1 MKKYTVLGIVLIV
14 VGLVF
19 GIIKYTNA
27 KQAAANT
34 LVSYNRDIRPLMSDK
49 CFSCHGPDV
58 SKVKAGLRL
67 DLPASAYGELE
78 KNKGHYA
85 IVPGQPEKSELMKRI
100 ASNDPAIMMPM
111 PESHLTRLTTDEIKL
126 FKKWIEQG
134 AKYEKHWAFVAPV
147 KEKLPEVANSSWVKN
162 EIDPFILQ
170 KMEQKGFSPN
180 EPATRETLI
189 KRAYADILGLAPSFD
204 ELNKWTS
211 SNSENWYSDL
221 IDQLLKKPAY
231 GEKMALLW
239 MDLARYADS
248 YGFQDDNIRSQWP
261 WRDWVINAFN
271 NNLPYDQFLT
281 QQIAGDLMPNATK
294 SNILATAFF
303 RNHKYTEE
311 GGVIE
316 EEYRVSYNIDK
327 TRTYGKAILGVTIEC
342 AQCHDHKY
350 DPFSNKDYYQ
360 LYAFFNMSKEK
371 GYEGDVSVSTPA
383 KTPKLFITAEEKKS
397 LLNFINHPDTNKLE
411 VSVMGDWKIGDTV
424 KARPTYILSRGSY
437 DAPTTIEVKPTA
449 LESIL
454 PFDTLKYERN
464 RLGLAKWTVERKN
477 PLTARVFVNFI
488 WQEIFGKGIVKTS
501 SDYGLQGELP
511 THPELLDWLAVD
523 FMEHHWDIKYL
534 IKKMLSSG
542 TYQQS
547 SVASKKQ
554 LEQDPENVYY
564 SRSPRLRFKAEIVRD
579 WVLSTSGLLNTML
592 GGPSVKPYQPK
603 GVWESTT
610 SGRGVL
616 AAYKQDHGTAIYR
629 RGLYTFIKLT
639 APPPSMMLFDAS
651 NRDQCEAKRAS
662 TNTPLQALTMLN
674 DPAVLEASRVLAEN
688 ISLSNKSMEDK
699 IEQAF
704 ETILIRKPNRF
715 EKNKLMAYCENQV
728 NFFNINATLLKNTL
742 EVGEYIHPSKK
753 YNPVETAALMKTILI
768 LYNLEETIT
777 KS

>member
-1 MKKYTVLGIVLIV
+1 MKKYTIIGIIVLV
-14 VGLVF
+14 AGLLYGVTYF
-19 GIIKYTNA
+19 A
-27 KQAAANT
+27 KAKKEKEN
-34 LVSYNRDIRPLMSDK
+34 LISYNRDIRPVLSDK

-67 DLPASAYGELE
+67 DLPASAFAELE
-78 KNKGHYA
+78 KNKGHFA
-85 IVPGQPEKSELMKRI
+85 IVAGKPDKSELIKRVS
-100 ASNDPAIMMPM
+100 SNDPAIMMPL
-111 PESHLTRLTTDEIKL
+111 PESHLARLTTDEIKL
-126 FKKWIEQG
+126 FTKWIEQG

-147 KEKLPEVANSSWVKN
+147 KEAIPEVDNTKWVKN
-162 EIDPFILQ
+162 EIDPFILE
-170 KMEQKGFSPN
+170 KMEAKGFEPN
-180 EPATRETLI
+180 ETASREALI
-189 KRAYADILGLAPSFD
+189 KRAYADITGLAPSYE
-204 ELNKWTS
+204 ELNAWRNNTS
-211 SNSENWYSDL
+211 DNWYT
-221 IDQLLKKPAY
+221 QLLDKLLQKPAY

-271 NNLPYDQFLT
+271 TNMHYDQFLT
-281 QQIAGDLMPNATK
+281 QQIAGDLMPNASK

-371 GYEGDVSVSTPA
+371 GYEGDVSISTPA
-383 KTPKLFITAEEKKS
+383 KNPKLFITKEEQSK
-397 LLNFINHPDTNKLE
+397 LLSFINHVDTNKLE
-411 VSVMGDWKIGDTV
+411 VSVMGDWKMGDTGKV
-424 KARPTYILSRGSY
+424 RPTYILSRGSY

-449 LESIL
+449 LESIM

-464 RLGLAKWTVERKN
+464 RLGLAKWTVEKKN

-488 WQEIFGKGIVKTS
+488 WQEIFGKGFVKTS

-511 THPELLDWLAVD
+511 SHPALLDWLAVD
-523 FMEHHWDIKYL
+523 FMEHNWDVKYL
-534 IKKMLSSG
+534 VKKILSSN

-547 SVASKKQ
+547 SVVTKKQ
-554 LEQDPENVYY
+554 LEQDPDNLYY
-564 SRSPRLRFKAEIVRD
+564 TRSPRIRFKAEIVRD
-579 WVLSTSGLLNTML
+579 WVLGTSGILNPVI

-616 AAYKQDHGTAIYR
+616 ASYKQDHGPAIYR

-639 APPPSMMLFDAS
+639 APPPSMMIFDAS

-688 ISLSNKSMEDK
+688 ISVTNKSLEDK

-704 ETILIRKPNRF
+704 ETIVIRKPSRF
-715 EKNKLMAYCENQV
+715 ERNKLMDYCEKQV
-728 NFFNINATLLKNTL
+728 AYFNGNAPLLKNTL
-742 EVGEYIHPSKK
+742 AVGEFQHPTKK
-753 YNPVETAALMKTILI
+753 YNEAEAAALMKTILI

>member
-1 MKKYTVLGIVLIV
+1 MKKYII
-14 VGLVF
+14 F
-19 GIIKYTNA
+19 GILLAVAGLLYGVIDFA
-27 KQAAANT
+27 KAKKEKES
-34 LVSYNRDIRPLMSDK
+34 LISYNRDIRPILSDK

-58 SKVKAGLRL
+58 SKIKAGLRL
-67 DLPASAYGELE
+67 DLPASAFAELE
-78 KNKGHYA
+78 KNKGHFA
-85 IVPGQPEKSELMKRI
+85 IVPGNPEKSELIKRI
-100 ASNDPAIMMPM
+100 SSNDPGIMMPM
-111 PESHLTRLTTDEIKL
+111 PESHLARLTTEEIKL
-126 FKKWIEQG
+126 FSKWIEQG

-147 KEKLPEVANSSWVKN
+147 KEALPEVDNSKWVKN
-162 EIDPFILQ
+162 EIDPFILE
-170 KMEQKGFSPN
+170 KMEAKGFDPN
-180 EPATRETLI
+180 ETASREALI
-189 KRAYADILGLAPSFD
+189 KRAYADITGLAPTYE
-204 ELNKWTS
+204 ELNQWRNNIS
-211 SNSENWYSDL
+211 DNWYA
-221 IDQLLKKPAY
+221 QLLDKLLQKPAY

-271 NNLPYDQFLT
+271 TNMHYDQFLT
-281 QQIAGDLMPNATK
+281 QQIAGDLLPTASK
-294 SNILATAFF
+294 SSILATAFF

-371 GYEGDVSVSTPA
+371 GYEGDVSISTPA
-383 KTPKLFITAEEKKS
+383 KNPKLFITKEEQSK
-397 LLNFINHPDTNKLE
+397 LLSFINHVDTNKLE
-411 VSVMGDWKIGDTV
+411 VSVMGDWKMGDTG
-424 KARPTYILSRGSY
+424 KTRPTYILSRGSY
-437 DAPTTIEVKPTA
+437 DAPTTVEVKPTA

-464 RLGLAKWTVERKN
+464 RLGLAKWTVEKKN

-488 WQEIFGKGIVKTS
+488 WQEIFGKGFVKTS

-511 THPELLDWLAVD
+511 SHPALLDWLAVD
-523 FMEHHWDIKYL
+523 FMEHNWDVKYL
-534 IKKMLSSG
+534 MKKILSSN

-547 SVASKKQ
+547 SVVSKKQ
-554 LEQDPENVYY
+554 LEQDPDNLYY
-564 SRSPRLRFKAEIVRD
+564 TRSPRIRFKAEIVRD
-579 WVLSTSGLLNTML
+579 WVLGTSGILNPMI

-616 AAYKQDHGTAIYR
+616 ASYKQDHGPAIYR

-639 APPPSMMLFDAS
+639 APPPSMMIFDAS

-688 ISLSNKSMEDK
+688 ISVSNKSLEDK
-699 IEQAF
+699 LEQAF
-704 ETILIRKPNRF
+704 ETIVIRKPSRF
-715 EKNKLMAYCENQV
+715 ERNKLMDYCAKQV
-728 NFFNINATLLKNTL
+728 AFFNGNAPLLKNTL
-742 EVGEYIHPSKK
+742 AVGEYQHPTKK
-753 YNPVETAALMKTILI
+753 YNEAEAAALMKTILI

>member
-1 MKKYTVLGIVLIV
+1 MKKYII
-14 VGLVF
+14 F
-19 GIIKYTNA
+19 GILLAVAGLLYGVIDFA
-27 KQAAANT
+27 KAKKEKES
-34 LVSYNRDIRPLMSDK
+34 LISYNRDIRPILSDK

-58 SKVKAGLRL
+58 SKIKAGLRL
-67 DLPASAYGELE
+67 DLPASAFAELE
-78 KNKGHYA
+78 KNKGHFA
-85 IVPGQPEKSELMKRI
+85 IVPGNPEKSELIKRI
-100 ASNDPAIMMPM
+100 SSNDPGIMMPM
-111 PESHLTRLTTDEIKL
+111 PESHLARLTTEEIKL
-126 FKKWIEQG
+126 FSKWIEQG
-134 AKYEKHWAFVAPV
+134 AKYEKHWAFVAPI
-147 KEKLPEVANSSWVKN
+147 KEALPEVDNSKWVKN
-162 EIDPFILQ
+162 EIDPFILE
-170 KMEQKGFSPN
+170 KMEAKGFDPN
-180 EPATRETLI
+180 ETASREALI
-189 KRAYADILGLAPSFD
+189 KRAYADITGLAPTYE
-204 ELNKWTS
+204 ELNQWRNNIS
-211 SNSENWYSDL
+211 DNWYA
-221 IDQLLKKPAY
+221 QLLDKLLQKPAY

-271 NNLPYDQFLT
+271 TNMHYDQFLT
-281 QQIAGDLMPNATK
+281 QQIAGDLLPTASK
-294 SNILATAFF
+294 SSILATAFF

-371 GYEGDVSVSTPA
+371 GYEGDVSISTPA
-383 KTPKLFITAEEKKS
+383 KNPKLFITKEEQSK
-397 LLNFINHPDTNKLE
+397 LLSFINHVDTNKLE
-411 VSVMGDWKIGDTV
+411 VSVMGDWKMGDTG
-424 KARPTYILSRGSY
+424 KTRPTYILSRGSY
-437 DAPTTIEVKPTA
+437 DAPTKVEVKPTA

-464 RLGLAKWTVERKN
+464 RLGLAKWTVEKKN

-488 WQEIFGKGIVKTS
+488 WQEIFGKGFVKTS

-511 THPELLDWLAVD
+511 SHPALLDWLAVD
-523 FMEHHWDIKYL
+523 FMEHNWDVKYL
-534 IKKMLSSG
+534 MKKILSSN

-547 SVASKKQ
+547 SVVSKKQ
-554 LEQDPENVYY
+554 LEQDPDNLYY
-564 SRSPRLRFKAEIVRD
+564 TRSPRIRFKAEIVRD
-579 WVLSTSGLLNTML
+579 WVLGTSGILNPMI

-616 AAYKQDHGTAIYR
+616 ASYKQDHGPAIYR

-639 APPPSMMLFDAS
+639 APPPSMMIFDAS

-688 ISLSNKSMEDK
+688 ISVSNKSLEDK
-699 IEQAF
+699 LEQAF
-704 ETILIRKPNRF
+704 ETIVIRKPSRF
-715 EKNKLMAYCENQV
+715 ERNKLMDYCAKQV
-728 NFFNINATLLKNTL
+728 AFFNGNAPLLKNTL
-742 EVGEYIHPSKK
+742 AVGEYQHPTKK
-753 YNPVETAALMKTILI
+753 YNEAEAAALMKTILI

>member
-1 MKKYTVLGIVLIV
+1 MKKYII
-14 VGLVF
+14 F
-19 GIIKYTNA
+19 GILLAVAGLLYGVIDFA
-27 KQAAANT
+27 KAKKEKES
-34 LVSYNRDIRPLMSDK
+34 LISYNRDIRPILSDK

-58 SKVKAGLRL
+58 SKIKAGLRL
-67 DLPASAYGELE
+67 DLPASAFAELE
-78 KNKGHYA
+78 KNKGHFA
-85 IVPGQPEKSELMKRI
+85 IVPGNPDKSELIKRI
-100 ASNDPAIMMPM
+100 SSNDPGIMMPM
-111 PESHLTRLTTDEIKL
+111 PESHLARLTTDEIKL
-126 FKKWIEQG
+126 FSKWIEQG
-134 AKYEKHWAFVAPV
+134 AKYEKHWAFVAPI
-147 KEKLPEVANSSWVKN
+147 KEALPEVDNSKWVKN
-162 EIDPFILQ
+162 EIDPFILE
-170 KMEQKGFSPN
+170 KMEAKGFNPN
-180 EPATRETLI
+180 ETASREALI
-189 KRAYADILGLAPSFD
+189 KRAYADITGLAPTYE
-204 ELNKWTS
+204 ELNQWRNNIS
-211 SNSENWYSDL
+211 DNWYA
-221 IDQLLKKPAY
+221 QLLDKLLQKPAY

-271 NNLPYDQFLT
+271 TNMHYDQFLT
-281 QQIAGDLMPNATK
+281 QQIAGDLLPTASK
-294 SNILATAFF
+294 SSILATAFF

-371 GYEGDVSVSTPA
+371 GYEGDVSISTPA
-383 KTPKLFITAEEKKS
+383 KNPKLFITKEEQSK
-397 LLNFINHPDTNKLE
+397 LLSFINHVDTNKLE
-411 VSVMGDWKIGDTV
+411 VSVMGDWKMGDTG
-424 KARPTYILSRGSY
+424 KTRPTYILSRGSY
-437 DAPTTIEVKPTA
+437 DAPTKVEVKPTA

-464 RLGLAKWTVERKN
+464 RLGLAKWTVEKKN

-488 WQEIFGKGIVKTS
+488 WQEIFGKGFVKTS

-511 THPELLDWLAVD
+511 SHPALLDWLAVD
-523 FMEHHWDIKYL
+523 FMEHNWDVKYL
-534 IKKMLSSG
+534 MKKILSSN

-547 SVASKKQ
+547 SVVSKKQ
-554 LEQDPENVYY
+554 LEQDPDNLYY
-564 SRSPRLRFKAEIVRD
+564 TRSPRIRFKAEIVRD
-579 WVLSTSGLLNTML
+579 WVLGTSGILNPMI

-616 AAYKQDHGTAIYR
+616 ASYKQDHGPAIYR

-639 APPPSMMLFDAS
+639 APPPSMMIFDAS

-688 ISLSNKSMEDK
+688 ISVSNKSLEDK
-699 IEQAF
+699 LEQAF
-704 ETILIRKPNRF
+704 ETIVIRKPSRF
-715 EKNKLMAYCENQV
+715 ERNKLMDYCAKQV
-728 NFFNINATLLKNTL
+728 AFFNGNAPLLKNTL
-742 EVGEYIHPSKK
+742 AVGEYQHPTKK
-753 YNPVETAALMKTILI
+753 YNEAEAAALMKTILI

>member
-1 MKKYTVLGIVLIV
+1 MKKYIIFGIVLV
-14 VGLVF
+14 VAGLLYGV
-19 GIIKYTNA
+19 IDLA
-27 KQAAANT
+27 KAKKEKEN
-34 LVSYNRDIRPLMSDK
+34 LISYNRDIRPILSDK

-58 SKVKAGLRL
+58 SKIKAGLRL
-67 DLPASAYGELE
+67 DLPASAFAELE
-78 KNKGHYA
+78 KNKGHFA
-85 IVPGQPEKSELMKRI
+85 IVPGNPEKSELIKRI
-100 ASNDPAIMMPM
+100 SSNDPAIMMPM
-111 PESHLTRLTTDEIKL
+111 PESHLARLTTDEIKL
-126 FKKWIEQG
+126 FTKWIEQG
-134 AKYEKHWAFVAPV
+134 AKYEKHWAFLAPV
-147 KEKLPEVANSSWVKN
+147 KEALPEVDNSKWVKN
-162 EIDPFILQ
+162 EIDPFILE
-170 KMEQKGFSPN
+170 KMEAKGFEPN
-180 EPATRETLI
+180 ETASREALI
-189 KRAYADILGLAPSFD
+189 KRAYADITGLAPTYE
-204 ELNKWTS
+204 ELNQWRNNS
-211 SNSENWYSDL
+211 SDNWYA
-221 IDQLLKKPAY
+221 QLLDKLLLKPAY

-271 NNLPYDQFLT
+271 TNMHYDQFLT
-281 QQIAGDLMPNATK
+281 QQIAGDLLPTASK
-294 SNILATAFF
+294 SSILATAFF

-371 GYEGDVSVSTPA
+371 GYEGDVSISTPA
-383 KTPKLFITAEEKKS
+383 KNPKLFITKEEQSK
-397 LLNFINHPDTNKLE
+397 LLSFINHIDTNKLE
-411 VSVMGDWKIGDTV
+411 VSVMGDWKMGDTGKV
-424 KARPTYILSRGSY
+424 RPTYILSRGSY

-449 LESIL
+449 LESIM

-464 RLGLAKWTVERKN
+464 RLGLAKWTVEKTN

-488 WQEIFGKGIVKTS
+488 WQEIFGKGFVKTS

-511 THPELLDWLAVD
+511 SHPALLDWLAVD
-523 FMEHHWDIKYL
+523 FMEHNWDVKYL
-534 IKKMLSSG
+534 MKKILSSN

-547 SVASKKQ
+547 SVVSKKQ
-554 LEQDPENVYY
+554 LEQDPDNLYY
-564 SRSPRLRFKAEIVRD
+564 TRSPRIRFKAEIVRD
-579 WVLSTSGLLNTML
+579 WVLGTSGILNPMI

-616 AAYKQDHGTAIYR
+616 ASYKQDHGPAIYR

-639 APPPSMMLFDAS
+639 APPPSMMIFDAS

-688 ISLSNKSMEDK
+688 ISVGNKTLEDK
-699 IEQAF
+699 LEQAF
-704 ETILIRKPNRF
+704 ETIVIRKPSRF
-715 EKNKLMAYCENQV
+715 ERNKLMDYCEKQV
-728 NFFNINATLLKNTL
+728 AFFNGNAPLLKNTL
-742 EVGEYIHPSKK
+742 AVGEYKHPTKK
-753 YNPVETAALMKTILI
+753 YNEVEAAALMKTILI

>member
-1 MKKYTVLGIVLIV
+1 MKKYIIFGIVLV
-14 VGLVF
+14 VAGLLYGV
-19 GIIKYTNA
+19 IDLA
-27 KQAAANT
+27 KAKKEKEN
-34 LVSYNRDIRPLMSDK
+34 LISYNRDIRPILSDK

-58 SKVKAGLRL
+58 SKIKAGLRL
-67 DLPASAYGELE
+67 DLPASAFAELE
-78 KNKGHYA
+78 KNKGHFA
-85 IVPGQPEKSELMKRI
+85 IVPGNPEKSELIKRI
-100 ASNDPAIMMPM
+100 SSNDPAIMMPM
-111 PESHLTRLTTDEIKL
+111 PESHLARLTTDEIKL
-126 FKKWIEQG
+126 FTKWIEQG
-134 AKYEKHWAFVAPV
+134 AKYEKHWAFLAPV
-147 KEKLPEVANSSWVKN
+147 KEALPEVDNSKWVKN
-162 EIDPFILQ
+162 EIDPFILE
-170 KMEQKGFSPN
+170 KMEAKGFEPN
-180 EPATRETLI
+180 ETASREALI
-189 KRAYADILGLAPSFD
+189 KRAYADITGLAPTYE
-204 ELNKWTS
+204 ELNQWRNNS
-211 SNSENWYSDL
+211 SDNWYA
-221 IDQLLKKPAY
+221 QLLDKLLLKPAY

-271 NNLPYDQFLT
+271 TNMHYDQFLT
-281 QQIAGDLMPNATK
+281 QQIAGDLLPTASK
-294 SNILATAFF
+294 SSILATAFF

-371 GYEGDVSVSTPA
+371 GYEGDVSISTPA
-383 KTPKLFITAEEKKS
+383 KNPKLFITKEEQSK
-397 LLNFINHPDTNKLE
+397 LLSFINHIDTNKLE
-411 VSVMGDWKIGDTV
+411 VSVMGDWKMGDTGKV
-424 KARPTYILSRGSY
+424 RPTYILSRGSY

-449 LESIL
+449 LESIM

-464 RLGLAKWTVERKN
+464 RLGLAKWTVEKTN

-488 WQEIFGKGIVKTS
+488 WQEIFGKGFVKTS

-511 THPELLDWLAVD
+511 SHPALLDWLAVD
-523 FMEHHWDIKYL
+523 FMEHNWDVKYL
-534 IKKMLSSG
+534 MKKILSSN

-547 SVASKKQ
+547 SVVSKKQ
-554 LEQDPENVYY
+554 LEQDPDNLYY
-564 SRSPRLRFKAEIVRD
+564 TRSPRIRFKAEIVRD
-579 WVLSTSGLLNTML
+579 WVLGTSGILNPMI

-616 AAYKQDHGTAIYR
+616 ASYKQDHGPAIYR

-639 APPPSMMLFDAS
+639 APPPSMMIFDAS

-688 ISLSNKSMEDK
+688 ISVTNKSLEDK
-699 IEQAF
+699 LEQAF
-704 ETILIRKPNRF
+704 ETIVIRKPSRF
-715 EKNKLMAYCENQV
+715 ERNKLMDYCAKQV
-728 NFFNINATLLKNTL
+728 AFFNGNAPLLKNTL
-742 EVGEYIHPSKK
+742 AVGEYQHPSKK
-753 YNPVETAALMKTILI
+753 YNEAEAAALMKTILI

>member
-1 MKKYTVLGIVLIV
+1 MKKYII
-14 VGLVF
+14 F
-19 GIIKYTNA
+19 GILLVVAGLLYGVIDLA
-27 KQAAANT
+27 KAKKEKEN
-34 LVSYNRDIRPLMSDK
+34 LISYNRDIRPILSDK

-58 SKVKAGLRL
+58 SKIKAGLRL
-67 DLPASAYGELE
+67 DLPASAFAELE
-78 KNKGHYA
+78 KNKGHFA
-85 IVPGQPEKSELMKRI
+85 IVPGKPDQSELIKRI
-100 ASNDPAIMMPM
+100 SSNDPGIMMPM
-111 PESHLTRLTTDEIKL
+111 PESHLARLTTDEIKL
-126 FKKWIEQG
+126 FTKWIEQG
-134 AKYEKHWAFVAPV
+134 AKYEKHWAFVAPI
-147 KEKLPEVANSSWVKN
+147 KEALPEVDNSKWVKN
-162 EIDPFILQ
+162 EIDPFILE
-170 KMEQKGFSPN
+170 KMEAKGFDPN
-180 EPATRETLI
+180 ETASREALI
-189 KRAYADILGLAPSFD
+189 KRAYADITGLAPTYE
-204 ELNKWTS
+204 ELNTWRNNS
-211 SNSENWYSDL
+211 SDNWYA
-221 IDQLLKKPAY
+221 QLLDKLLQKPAY

-271 NNLPYDQFLT
+271 TNMHYDQFLT
-281 QQIAGDLMPNATK
+281 QQIAGDLLPAASK
-294 SNILATAFF
+294 SSILATAFF

-371 GYEGDVSVSTPA
+371 GYEGDVSISTPA
-383 KTPKLFITAEEKKS
+383 KNPKLFITKEEQSK
-397 LLNFINHPDTNKLE
+397 LLSFINHVDTNKLE
-411 VSVMGDWKIGDTV
+411 VSVMGDWKMGDTG
-424 KARPTYILSRGSY
+424 KTRPTYILSRGSY
-437 DAPTTIEVKPTA
+437 DAPTTVEVKPTA

-464 RLGLAKWTVERKN
+464 RLGLAKWTVEKKN

-488 WQEIFGKGIVKTS
+488 WQEIFGKGFVKTS

-511 THPELLDWLAVD
+511 SHPALLDWLAVD
-523 FMEHHWDIKYL
+523 FMEHNWDVKYL
-534 IKKMLSSG
+534 MKKILSSN

-547 SVASKKQ
+547 SVVSKKQ
-554 LEQDPENVYY
+554 LEQDPDNLYY
-564 SRSPRLRFKAEIVRD
+564 TRSPRIRFKAEIVRD
-579 WVLSTSGLLNTML
+579 WVLGTSGILNPMI

-616 AAYKQDHGTAIYR
+616 ASYKQDHGPAIYR

-639 APPPSMMLFDAS
+639 APPPSMMIFDAS

-688 ISLSNKSMEDK
+688 ISVSNKSLEDK
-699 IEQAF
+699 LEQAF
-704 ETILIRKPNRF
+704 ETIVIRKPSRF
-715 EKNKLMAYCENQV
+715 ERNKLMDYCAKQV
-728 NFFNINATLLKNTL
+728 AFFNGNAPILKNTL
-742 EVGEYIHPSKK
+742 AVGEYKHPTKK
-753 YNPVETAALMKTILI
+753 YNEAEAAALMKTILI

>member
-1 MKKYTVLGIVLIV
+1 MKKYII
-14 VGLVF
+14 F
-19 GIIKYTNA
+19 GILLVVAGLLYGVIDLA
-27 KQAAANT
+27 KAKKEKEN
-34 LVSYNRDIRPLMSDK
+34 LISYNRDIRPVLSDK

-67 DLPASAYGELE
+67 DLPASAFAELE
-78 KNKGHYA
+78 KNKGHFA
-85 IVPGQPEKSELMKRI
+85 IVPGNPEKSELIKRVS
-100 ASNDPAIMMPM
+100 SNDPGIMMPM
-111 PESHLTRLTTDEIKL
+111 PESHLARLTTDEIKL
-126 FKKWIEQG
+126 FSKWIEQG

-147 KEKLPEVANSSWVKN
+147 KEALPEVDHSKWVKN
-162 EIDPFILQ
+162 EIDPFILE
-170 KMEQKGFSPN
+170 KMEAKGFDPN
-180 EPATRETLI
+180 ETASREVLI
-189 KRAYADILGLAPSFD
+189 KRAYADITGLAPSYE
-204 ELNKWTS
+204 ELNTWRNNS
-211 SNSENWYSDL
+211 SDNWYAE
-221 IDQLLKKPAY
+221 LLDKLLQKPAY

-271 NNLPYDQFLT
+271 TNMHYDQFLT
-281 QQIAGDLMPNATK
+281 QQIAGDLIPSASK
-294 SNILATAFF
+294 SSILATAFF

-371 GYEGDVSVSTPA
+371 GYEGDVSISTPA
-383 KTPKLFITAEEKKS
+383 KNPKLFITKEEQSK
-397 LLNFINHPDTNKLE
+397 LLSFINHVDTNKLE
-411 VSVMGDWKIGDTV
+411 VSVMGDWKMGDTG
-424 KARPTYILSRGSY
+424 KTRPTYILSRGSY
-437 DAPTTIEVKPTA
+437 DAPTTVEVKPTA

-464 RLGLAKWTVERKN
+464 RLGLAKWTVEKKN

-488 WQEIFGKGIVKTS
+488 WQEIFGKGFVKTS

-511 THPELLDWLAVD
+511 SHPALLDWLAVD
-523 FMEHHWDIKYL
+523 FMEHNWDVKYL
-534 IKKMLSSG
+534 MKKILSSN

-547 SVASKKQ
+547 SVVSKKQ
-554 LEQDPENVYY
+554 LEQDPDNVYY
-564 SRSPRLRFKAEIVRD
+564 TRSPRIRFKAEIVRD
-579 WVLSTSGLLNTML
+579 WVLGTSGILNPMI

-616 AAYKQDHGTAIYR
+616 ASYKQDHGPAIYR

-639 APPPSMMLFDAS
+639 APPPSMMIFDAS

-688 ISLSNKSMEDK
+688 ISVTNKSLEDK
-699 IEQAF
+699 LEQAF
-704 ETILIRKPNRF
+704 ETIVIRKPSRF
-715 EKNKLMAYCENQV
+715 ERNKLMDYCEKQV
-728 NFFNINATLLKNTL
+728 AFFNENAPLLKNTL
-742 EVGEYIHPSKK
+742 AVGEYKHPTKK
-753 YNPVETAALMKTILI
+753 YNEAEAAALMKTILI

>member
-1 MKKYTVLGIVLIV
+1 MKKYII
-14 VGLVF
+14 F
-19 GIIKYTNA
+19 GILLAVAGLLYGVIDFA
-27 KQAAANT
+27 KAKKEKES
-34 LVSYNRDIRPLMSDK
+34 LISYNRDIRPILSDK

-58 SKVKAGLRL
+58 SKIKAGLRL
-67 DLPASAYGELE
+67 DLPASAFAELE
-78 KNKGHYA
+78 KNKGHFA
-85 IVPGQPEKSELMKRI
+85 IVPGNPDKSELIKRI
-100 ASNDPAIMMPM
+100 SSNDPGIMMPM
-111 PESHLTRLTTDEIKL
+111 PESHLARLTTDEIKL
-126 FKKWIEQG
+126 FTKWIEQG
-134 AKYEKHWAFVAPV
+134 AKYEKHWAFVAPI
-147 KEKLPEVANSSWVKN
+147 KEALPEVDNSKWVKN
-162 EIDPFILQ
+162 EIDPFILE
-170 KMEQKGFSPN
+170 KMEAKGFDPN
-180 EPATRETLI
+180 ETASREALI
-189 KRAYADILGLAPSFD
+189 KRAYADITGLAPTYE
-204 ELNKWTS
+204 ELNQWRNNS
-211 SNSENWYSDL
+211 SDNWYA
-221 IDQLLKKPAY
+221 QLLDKLLQKPAY

-271 NNLPYDQFLT
+271 TNMHYDQFLT
-281 QQIAGDLMPNATK
+281 QQIAGDLLPTASK
-294 SNILATAFF
+294 SSILATAFF

-371 GYEGDVSVSTPA
+371 GYEGDVSISTPA
-383 KTPKLFITAEEKKS
+383 KNPKLFITKEEQSK
-397 LLNFINHPDTNKLE
+397 LLSFINHVDTNKLE
-411 VSVMGDWKIGDTV
+411 VSVMGDWKMGDTG
-424 KARPTYILSRGSY
+424 KTRPTYILSRGSY
-437 DAPTTIEVKPTA
+437 DAPTTVEVKPTA

-464 RLGLAKWTVERKN
+464 RLGLAKWTVEKKN

-488 WQEIFGKGIVKTS
+488 WQEIFGKGFVKTS

-511 THPELLDWLAVD
+511 SHPALLDWLAVD
-523 FMEHHWDIKYL
+523 FMEHNWDVKYL
-534 IKKMLSSG
+534 MKKILSSN

-547 SVASKKQ
+547 SVVSKKQ
-554 LEQDPENVYY
+554 LEQDPDNLYY
-564 SRSPRLRFKAEIVRD
+564 TRSPRIRFKAEIVRD
-579 WVLSTSGLLNTML
+579 WVLGTSGILNPMI

-616 AAYKQDHGTAIYR
+616 ASYKQDHGPAIYR

-639 APPPSMMLFDAS
+639 APPPSMMIFDAS

-688 ISLSNKSMEDK
+688 ISVSNKSLEDK
-699 IEQAF
+699 LEQAF
-704 ETILIRKPNRF
+704 ETIVIRKPSRF
-715 EKNKLMAYCENQV
+715 ERNKLMDYCAKQV
-728 NFFNINATLLKNTL
+728 AFFNGNAPLLKNTL
-742 EVGEYIHPSKK
+742 AVGEYQHPTKK
-753 YNPVETAALMKTILI
+753 YNEAEAAALMKTILI

>member
-1 MKKYTVLGIVLIV
+1 MKKYIIFGIVVVVAGLLYGVIDLAKAKKEKENLI
-14 VGLVF
+14 
-19 GIIKYTNA
+19 
-27 KQAAANT
+27 
-34 LVSYNRDIRPLMSDK
+34 SYNRDIRPILSDK

-58 SKVKAGLRL
+58 SKIKAGLRL
-67 DLPASAYGELE
+67 DLPASAFAELE
-78 KNKGHYA
+78 KNKGHFA
-85 IVPGQPEKSELMKRI
+85 IVPGNPEKSELIKRI
-100 ASNDPAIMMPM
+100 SSNDPAIMMPM
-111 PESHLTRLTTDEIKL
+111 PESHLARLTTDEIKL
-126 FKKWIEQG
+126 FTKWIEQG
-134 AKYEKHWAFVAPV
+134 AKYEKHWAFLAPV
-147 KEKLPEVANSSWVKN
+147 KEALPEVDNSKWVKN
-162 EIDPFILQ
+162 EIDPFILE
-170 KMEQKGFSPN
+170 KMEAKGFEPN
-180 EPATRETLI
+180 ETASREALI
-189 KRAYADILGLAPSFD
+189 KRAYADITGLAPTYE
-204 ELNKWTS
+204 ELNQWRNNS
-211 SNSENWYSDL
+211 SDNWYA
-221 IDQLLKKPAY
+221 QLLDKLLLKPAY

-271 NNLPYDQFLT
+271 TNMHYDQFLT
-281 QQIAGDLMPNATK
+281 QQIAGDLLPTASK
-294 SNILATAFF
+294 SSILATAFF

-371 GYEGDVSVSTPA
+371 GYEGDVSISTPA
-383 KTPKLFITAEEKKS
+383 KNPKLFITKEEQSK
-397 LLNFINHPDTNKLE
+397 LLSFINHIDTNKLE
-411 VSVMGDWKIGDTV
+411 VSVMGDWKMGDTGKV
-424 KARPTYILSRGSY
+424 RPTYILSRGSY

-449 LESIL
+449 LESIM

-464 RLGLAKWTVERKN
+464 RLGLAKWTVEKTN

-488 WQEIFGKGIVKTS
+488 WQEIFGKGFVKTS

-511 THPELLDWLAVD
+511 SHPALLDWLAVD
-523 FMEHHWDIKYL
+523 FMEHNWDVKYL
-534 IKKMLSSG
+534 MKKILSSN

-547 SVASKKQ
+547 SVVSKKQ
-554 LEQDPENVYY
+554 LEQDPDNLYY
-564 SRSPRLRFKAEIVRD
+564 TRSPRIRFKAEIVRD
-579 WVLSTSGLLNTML
+579 WVLGTSGILNPMI

-616 AAYKQDHGTAIYR
+616 ASYKQDHGPAIYR

-639 APPPSMMLFDAS
+639 APPPSMMIFDAS

-688 ISLSNKSMEDK
+688 ISVGNKSLEDK
-699 IEQAF
+699 LEQAF
-704 ETILIRKPNRF
+704 ETIVIRKPSRF
-715 EKNKLMAYCENQV
+715 ERNKLMDYCAKQV
-728 NFFNINATLLKNTL
+728 AFFNGNAPLLKNTL
-742 EVGEYIHPSKK
+742 AVGEYQHPSKK
-753 YNPVETAALMKTILI
+753 YNEAEAAALMKTILI

>member
-1 MKKYTVLGIVLIV
+1 MKKYIIFGIVLV
-14 VGLVF
+14 VAGLLYGV
-19 GIIKYTNA
+19 IDLA
-27 KQAAANT
+27 KAKKEKEN
-34 LVSYNRDIRPLMSDK
+34 LISYNRDIRPILSDK

-58 SKVKAGLRL
+58 SKIKAGLRL
-67 DLPASAYGELE
+67 DLPASAFAELE
-78 KNKGHYA
+78 KNKGHFA
-85 IVPGQPEKSELMKRI
+85 IVPGNPEKSELIKRI
-100 ASNDPAIMMPM
+100 SSNDPAIMMPM
-111 PESHLTRLTTDEIKL
+111 PESHLARLTTDEIKL
-126 FKKWIEQG
+126 FTKWIEQG
-134 AKYEKHWAFVAPV
+134 AKYEKHWAFLAPV
-147 KEKLPEVANSSWVKN
+147 KEALPEVDNSKWVKN
-162 EIDPFILQ
+162 EIDPFILE
-170 KMEQKGFSPN
+170 KMEAKGFEPN
-180 EPATRETLI
+180 ETASREALI
-189 KRAYADILGLAPSFD
+189 KRAYADITGLAPTYE
-204 ELNKWTS
+204 ELNQWRNNS
-211 SNSENWYSDL
+211 SDNWYA
-221 IDQLLKKPAY
+221 QLLDKLLLKPAY

-271 NNLPYDQFLT
+271 TNMHYDQFLT
-281 QQIAGDLMPNATK
+281 QQIAGDLLPTASK
-294 SNILATAFF
+294 SSILATAFF

-371 GYEGDVSVSTPA
+371 GYEGDVSISTPA
-383 KTPKLFITAEEKKS
+383 KNPKLFITKEEQSK
-397 LLNFINHPDTNKLE
+397 LLSFINHIDTNKLE
-411 VSVMGDWKIGDTV
+411 VSVMGDWKMGDTG
-424 KARPTYILSRGSY
+424 KTRPTYILSRGSY

-449 LESIL
+449 LESIM

-464 RLGLAKWTVERKN
+464 RLGLAKWTVEKTN

-488 WQEIFGKGIVKTS
+488 WQEIFGKGFVKTS

-511 THPELLDWLAVD
+511 SHPALLDWLAVD
-523 FMEHHWDIKYL
+523 FMEHNWDVKYL
-534 IKKMLSSG
+534 MKKILSSN

-547 SVASKKQ
+547 SVVSKKQ
-554 LEQDPENVYY
+554 LEQDPDNLYY
-564 SRSPRLRFKAEIVRD
+564 TRSPRIRFKAEIVRD
-579 WVLSTSGLLNTML
+579 WVLGTSGILNPMI

-616 AAYKQDHGTAIYR
+616 ASYKQDHGPAIYR

-639 APPPSMMLFDAS
+639 APPPSMMIFDAS

-688 ISLSNKSMEDK
+688 ISVGNKSLEDK
-699 IEQAF
+699 LEQAF
-704 ETILIRKPNRF
+704 ETIVIRKPSRF
-715 EKNKLMAYCENQV
+715 ERNKLMDYCAKQV
-728 NFFNINATLLKNTL
+728 AFFNGNAPLLKNTL
-742 EVGEYIHPSKK
+742 AVGEYQHPSKK
-753 YNPVETAALMKTILI
+753 YNEAEAAALMKTILI

>member
-1 MKKYTVLGIVLIV
+1 MKKYIIIGIVIV
-14 VGLVF
+14 VAGLLYGV
-19 GIIKYTNA
+19 INLANA
-27 KQAAANT
+27 KKQKEN
-34 LVSYNRDIRPLMSDK
+34 LISYNRDIRPVLSDK

-67 DLPASAYGELE
+67 DLPASAFAELE
-78 KNKGHYA
+78 KNKGHFA
-85 IVPGQPEKSELMKRI
+85 IVPGNPEKSELIKRVS
-100 ASNDPAIMMPM
+100 SNDPAIMMPV
-111 PESHLTRLTTDEIKL
+111 PESHLARLTTDEIKL
-126 FKKWIEQG
+126 FSKWIEQG

-147 KEKLPEVANSSWVKN
+147 KEALPEIDNTNWVKN
-162 EIDPFILQ
+162 EIDPFILE
-170 KMEQKGFSPN
+170 KMEAKGFEPN
-180 EPATRETLI
+180 ETASREALI
-189 KRAYADILGLAPSFD
+189 KRAYADITGLAPSYE
-204 ELNKWTS
+204 ELNAWRNNTS
-211 SNSENWYSDL
+211 DNWYT
-221 IDQLLKKPAY
+221 QLLDKLLQKPAY

-271 NNLPYDQFLT
+271 TNMHYDQFLT
-281 QQIAGDLMPNATK
+281 QQIAGDLLPTASK
-294 SNILATAFF
+294 SSILATAFF

-371 GYEGDVSVSTPA
+371 GYEGDVSISTPA
-383 KTPKLFITAEEKKS
+383 KNPKLFITKEEQSK
-397 LLNFINHPDTNKLE
+397 LLSFINHVDTNKLE
-411 VSVMGDWKIGDTV
+411 VSVMGDWKMGDTGKV
-424 KARPTYILSRGSY
+424 RPTYILSRGSY

-449 LESIL
+449 LESIM

-464 RLGLAKWTVERKN
+464 RLGLAKWTVEKKN

-488 WQEIFGKGIVKTS
+488 WQEIFGKGFVKTS

-511 THPELLDWLAVD
+511 SHPALLDWLAVD
-523 FMEHHWDIKYL
+523 FMEHNWDVKYL
-534 IKKMLSSG
+534 VKKILSSN

-547 SVASKKQ
+547 SVVTKKQ
-554 LEQDPENVYY
+554 LEQDPDNLYY
-564 SRSPRLRFKAEIVRD
+564 TRSPRIRFKAEIVRD
-579 WVLSTSGLLNTML
+579 WVLGTSGILNPMI

-616 AAYKQDHGTAIYR
+616 ASYKQDHGPAIYR

-639 APPPSMMLFDAS
+639 APPPSMMIFDAS

-688 ISLSNKSMEDK
+688 ISVTNKSLEDK

-704 ETILIRKPNRF
+704 ETIVIRKPSRF
-715 EKNKLMAYCENQV
+715 ERNKLMDYCEKQV
-728 NFFNINATLLKNTL
+728 AYFNGNAPLLKNTL
-742 EVGEYIHPSKK
+742 AVGEFQHPTKK
-753 YNPVETAALMKTILI
+753 YNEAEAAALMKTILI

>member
-1 MKKYTVLGIVLIV
+1 MKKYII
-14 VGLVF
+14 F
-19 GIIKYTNA
+19 GILLAVAGLLYGVIDFA
-27 KQAAANT
+27 KAKKEKES
-34 LVSYNRDIRPLMSDK
+34 LISYNRDIRPILSDK

-58 SKVKAGLRL
+58 SKIKAGLRL
-67 DLPASAYGELE
+67 DLPASAFAELE
-78 KNKGHYA
+78 KNKGHFA
-85 IVPGQPEKSELMKRI
+85 IVPGNPEKSELIKRI
-100 ASNDPAIMMPM
+100 SSNDPGIMMPM
-111 PESHLTRLTTDEIKL
+111 PESHLARLTTDEIKL
-126 FKKWIEQG
+126 FSKWIEQG
-134 AKYEKHWAFVAPV
+134 AKYEKHWAFVAPI
-147 KEKLPEVANSSWVKN
+147 KEALPEVDNSKWVKN
-162 EIDPFILQ
+162 EIDPFILE
-170 KMEQKGFSPN
+170 KMEAKGFDPN
-180 EPATRETLI
+180 ETASREALI
-189 KRAYADILGLAPSFD
+189 KRAYADITGLAPTYE
-204 ELNKWTS
+204 ELNTWRNNS
-211 SNSENWYSDL
+211 SDNWYA
-221 IDQLLKKPAY
+221 QLLDKLLQKPAY

-271 NNLPYDQFLT
+271 TNMHYDQFLT
-281 QQIAGDLMPNATK
+281 QQIAGDLLPTASK
-294 SNILATAFF
+294 SSILATAFF

-371 GYEGDVSVSTPA
+371 GYEGDVSISTPA
-383 KTPKLFITAEEKKS
+383 KNPKLFITKEEQSK
-397 LLNFINHPDTNKLE
+397 LLSFINHVDTNKLE
-411 VSVMGDWKIGDTV
+411 VSVMGDWKMGDTG
-424 KARPTYILSRGSY
+424 KTRPTYILSRGSY
-437 DAPTTIEVKPTA
+437 DAPTKVEVKPTA

-464 RLGLAKWTVERKN
+464 RLGLAKWTVEKKN

-488 WQEIFGKGIVKTS
+488 WQEIFGKGFVKTS

-511 THPELLDWLAVD
+511 SHPALLDWLAVD
-523 FMEHHWDIKYL
+523 FMEHNWDVKYL
-534 IKKMLSSG
+534 MKKILSSN

-547 SVASKKQ
+547 SVVSKKQ
-554 LEQDPENVYY
+554 LEQDPDNLYY
-564 SRSPRLRFKAEIVRD
+564 TRSPRIRFKAEIVRD
-579 WVLSTSGLLNTML
+579 WVLGTSGILNPMI

-616 AAYKQDHGTAIYR
+616 ASYKQDHGPAIYR

-639 APPPSMMLFDAS
+639 APPPSMMIFDAS

-688 ISLSNKSMEDK
+688 ISVSNKSLEDK
-699 IEQAF
+699 LEQAF
-704 ETILIRKPNRF
+704 ETIVIRKPSRF
-715 EKNKLMAYCENQV
+715 ERNKLMDYCAKQV
-728 NFFNINATLLKNTL
+728 AFFNGNAPLLKNTL
-742 EVGEYIHPSKK
+742 AVGEYQHPTKK
-753 YNPVETAALMKTILI
+753 YNEAEAAALMKTILI

>member
-1 MKKYTVLGIVLIV
+1 MKKYII
-14 VGLVF
+14 F
-19 GIIKYTNA
+19 GILLVVAGLLYGVIDLA
-27 KQAAANT
+27 KAKKEKEN
-34 LVSYNRDIRPLMSDK
+34 LISYNRDIRPILSDK

-58 SKVKAGLRL
+58 SKIKAGLRL
-67 DLPASAYGELE
+67 DLPASAFAELE
-78 KNKGHYA
+78 KNKGHFA
-85 IVPGQPEKSELMKRI
+85 IVPGNPEKSELIKRI
-100 ASNDPAIMMPM
+100 SSNDPGIMMPM
-111 PESHLTRLTTDEIKL
+111 PESHLARLTTEEIKL
-126 FKKWIEQG
+126 FSKWIEQG
-134 AKYEKHWAFVAPV
+134 AKYEKHWAFVAPI
-147 KEKLPEVANSSWVKN
+147 KEALPEVDNSKWVKN
-162 EIDPFILQ
+162 EIDPFILE
-170 KMEQKGFSPN
+170 KMEAKGFDPN
-180 EPATRETLI
+180 ETASREALI
-189 KRAYADILGLAPSFD
+189 KRAYADITGLAPTYE
-204 ELNKWTS
+204 ELNTWRNNS
-211 SNSENWYSDL
+211 SDNWYA
-221 IDQLLKKPAY
+221 QLLDKLLQKPAY

-271 NNLPYDQFLT
+271 TNMHYDQFLT
-281 QQIAGDLMPNATK
+281 QQIAGDLLPTASK
-294 SNILATAFF
+294 SSILATAFF

-371 GYEGDVSVSTPA
+371 GYEGDVSISTPA
-383 KTPKLFITAEEKKS
+383 KNPKLFITKEEQSK
-397 LLNFINHPDTNKLE
+397 LLSFINHVDTNKLE
-411 VSVMGDWKIGDTV
+411 VSVMGDWKMGDTG
-424 KARPTYILSRGSY
+424 KTRPTYILSRGSY
-437 DAPTTIEVKPTA
+437 DAPTTVEVKPTA

-464 RLGLAKWTVERKN
+464 RLGLAKWTVEKKN

-488 WQEIFGKGIVKTS
+488 WQEIFGKGFVKTS

-511 THPELLDWLAVD
+511 SHPALLDWLAVD
-523 FMEHHWDIKYL
+523 FMEHNWDVKYL
-534 IKKMLSSG
+534 MKKILSSN

-547 SVASKKQ
+547 SVVSKKQ
-554 LEQDPENVYY
+554 LEQDPDNLYY
-564 SRSPRLRFKAEIVRD
+564 TRSPRIRFKAEIVRD
-579 WVLSTSGLLNTML
+579 WVLGTSGILNPMI

-616 AAYKQDHGTAIYR
+616 ASYKQDHGPAIYR

-639 APPPSMMLFDAS
+639 APPPSMMIFDAS

-688 ISLSNKSMEDK
+688 ISVSNKSLEDK
-699 IEQAF
+699 LEQAF
-704 ETILIRKPNRF
+704 ETIVIRKPSRF
-715 EKNKLMAYCENQV
+715 ERNKLMDYCAKQV
-728 NFFNINATLLKNTL
+728 AFFNGNAPLLKNTL
-742 EVGEYIHPSKK
+742 AVGEYQHPTKK
-753 YNPVETAALMKTILI
+753 YNEAEAAALMKTILI

>member
-1 MKKYTVLGIVLIV
+1 MKKYIIFGIVLV
-14 VGLVF
+14 VAGLLYGVVDF
-19 GIIKYTNA
+19 ANA
-27 KQAAANT
+27 KKQKEN
-34 LVSYNRDIRPLMSDK
+34 LISYNRDIRPVLSDK

-67 DLPASAYGELE
+67 DLPASAFAELE
-78 KNKGHYA
+78 KNKGHFA
-85 IVPGQPEKSELMKRI
+85 IVPGNPDKSELIKRI
-100 ASNDPAIMMPM
+100 SSNDPGIMMPM
-111 PESHLTRLTTDEIKL
+111 PESHLARLTTDEIKL
-126 FKKWIEQG
+126 FSRWIEQG

-147 KEKLPEVANSSWVKN
+147 KEALPEVDNSKWVKN
-162 EIDPFILQ
+162 EIDPFILER
-170 KMEQKGFSPN
+170 MEAKGFDPN
-180 EPATRETLI
+180 ETASREALI
-189 KRAYADILGLAPSFD
+189 KRAYADITGLAPTYE
-204 ELNKWTS
+204 ELNQWRNNS
-211 SNSENWYSDL
+211 SDNWYA
-221 IDQLLKKPAY
+221 QLLDKLLLKPAY

-271 NNLPYDQFLT
+271 TNMHYDQFLT
-281 QQIAGDLMPNATK
+281 QQIAGDLLPTASK
-294 SNILATAFF
+294 SSILATAFF

-371 GYEGDVSVSTPA
+371 GYEGDVSISTPA
-383 KTPKLFITAEEKKS
+383 KNPKLFITKEEQSK
-397 LLNFINHPDTNKLE
+397 LLSFINHVDTNKLE
-411 VSVMGDWKIGDTV
+411 VSVMGDWKMGDTG
-424 KARPTYILSRGSY
+424 KTRPTYILSRGSY
-437 DAPTTIEVKPTA
+437 DAPTTVEVKPTA

-464 RLGLAKWTVERKN
+464 RLGLAKWTVEKKN

-488 WQEIFGKGIVKTS
+488 WQEIFGKGFVKTS

-511 THPELLDWLAVD
+511 SHPALLDWLAVD
-523 FMEHHWDIKYL
+523 FMEHNWDVKYL
-534 IKKMLSSG
+534 MKKILSSN

-547 SVASKKQ
+547 SVVSKKQ
-554 LEQDPENVYY
+554 LEQDPDNLYY
-564 SRSPRLRFKAEIVRD
+564 TRSPRIRFKAEIVRD
-579 WVLSTSGLLNTML
+579 WVLGTSGILNPMI

-616 AAYKQDHGTAIYR
+616 ASYKQDHGPAIYR

-639 APPPSMMLFDAS
+639 APPPSMMIFDAS

-688 ISLSNKSMEDK
+688 ISVGNKSLEEK
-699 IEQAF
+699 LEQAF
-704 ETILIRKPNRF
+704 ETIVIRKPSRF
-715 EKNKLMAYCENQV
+715 ERNKLMDYCAKQV
-728 NFFNINATLLKNTL
+728 AFFNGNASLLKNTL
-742 EVGEYIHPSKK
+742 AVGEYQHPTKK
-753 YNPVETAALMKTILI
+753 YNEAEAAALMKTILI

>member
-1 MKKYTVLGIVLIV
+1 MKKYII
-14 VGLVF
+14 F
-19 GIIKYTNA
+19 GILLVVAGLLYGVIDLA
-27 KQAAANT
+27 KAKKEKEN
-34 LVSYNRDIRPLMSDK
+34 LISYNRDIRPILSDK

-58 SKVKAGLRL
+58 SKIKAGLRL
-67 DLPASAYGELE
+67 DLPASAFAELE
-78 KNKGHYA
+78 KNKGHFA
-85 IVPGQPEKSELMKRI
+85 IVPGNPDKSELIKRI
-100 ASNDPAIMMPM
+100 SSNDPGIMMPM
-111 PESHLTRLTTDEIKL
+111 PESHLARLTTEEIKL
-126 FKKWIEQG
+126 FTKWIEQG

-147 KEKLPEVANSSWVKN
+147 KEALPEVDNSKWVKN
-162 EIDPFILQ
+162 EIDPFILE
-170 KMEQKGFSPN
+170 KMEAKGFDPN
-180 EPATRETLI
+180 ETASREALI
-189 KRAYADILGLAPSFD
+189 KRAYADITGLAPTYE
-204 ELNKWTS
+204 ELNTWRNNS
-211 SNSENWYSDL
+211 SDNWYA
-221 IDQLLKKPAY
+221 QLLDKLLQKPAY

-271 NNLPYDQFLT
+271 TNMHYDQFLT
-281 QQIAGDLMPNATK
+281 QQIAGDLLPTASK
-294 SNILATAFF
+294 SSILATAFF

-371 GYEGDVSVSTPA
+371 GYEGDVSISTPA
-383 KTPKLFITAEEKKS
+383 KNPKLFITKEEQSK
-397 LLNFINHPDTNKLE
+397 LLSFINHVDTNKLE
-411 VSVMGDWKIGDTV
+411 VSVMGDWKMGDTG
-424 KARPTYILSRGSY
+424 KTRPTYILSRGSY
-437 DAPTTIEVKPTA
+437 DAPTTVEVKPTA

-464 RLGLAKWTVERKN
+464 RLGLAKWTVEKKN

-488 WQEIFGKGIVKTS
+488 WQEIFGKGFVKTS

-511 THPELLDWLAVD
+511 SHPALLDWLAVD
-523 FMEHHWDIKYL
+523 FMEHNWDVKYL
-534 IKKMLSSG
+534 MKKILSSN

-547 SVASKKQ
+547 SVVSKKQ
-554 LEQDPENVYY
+554 LEQDPDNLYY
-564 SRSPRLRFKAEIVRD
+564 TRSPRIRFKAEIVRD
-579 WVLSTSGLLNTML
+579 WVLGTSGILNPMI

-616 AAYKQDHGTAIYR
+616 ASYKQDHGPAIYR

-639 APPPSMMLFDAS
+639 APPPSMMIFDAS

-688 ISLSNKSMEDK
+688 ISVSNKSLEDK
-699 IEQAF
+699 LEQAF
-704 ETILIRKPNRF
+704 ETIVIRKPSRF
-715 EKNKLMAYCENQV
+715 ERNKLMDYCAKQV
-728 NFFNINATLLKNTL
+728 AFFNGNAPLLKNTL
-742 EVGEYIHPSKK
+742 AVGEYQHPTKK
-753 YNPVETAALMKTILI
+753 YNEAEAAALMKTILI

>member
-19 GIIKYTNA
+19 EIIKYTNA
-27 KQAAANT
+27 KQEAANT
-34 LVSYNRDIRPLMSDK
+34 LVSYNREIRPLMSDK

-67 DLPASAYGELE
+67 DLSASAFGELE

-85 IVPGQPEKSELMKRI
+85 IVPGQPDKSELMKRI

-111 PESHLTRLTTDEIKL
+111 PESHLTRLTSEEIKL

-147 KEKLPEVANSSWVKN
+147 KEKLPEVSHSSWVKN

-180 EPATRETLI
+180 DPATRETLI

-616 AAYKQDHGTAIYR
+616 AAYKQDHGAAIYR

-704 ETILIRKPNRF
+704 ETILIRKPSRF

-753 YNPVETAALMKTILI
+753 YNPAETAALMKTILI

>member
-1 MKKYTVLGIVLIV
+1 MKKYII
-14 VGLVF
+14 F
-19 GIIKYTNA
+19 GILLAVAGLLYGVIDFA
-27 KQAAANT
+27 KAKKEKES
-34 LVSYNRDIRPLMSDK
+34 LISYNRDIRPILSDK

-58 SKVKAGLRL
+58 SKIKAGLRL
-67 DLPASAYGELE
+67 DLPASAFAELE
-78 KNKGHYA
+78 KNKGHFA
-85 IVPGQPEKSELMKRI
+85 IVPGKPDQSELIKRI
-100 ASNDPAIMMPM
+100 SSNDPGIMMPM
-111 PESHLTRLTTDEIKL
+111 PESHLARLTTDEIKL
-126 FKKWIEQG
+126 FTKWIEQG
-134 AKYEKHWAFVAPV
+134 AKYEKHWAFVAPI
-147 KEKLPEVANSSWVKN
+147 KEALPEVDNSKWVKN
-162 EIDPFILQ
+162 EIDPFILE
-170 KMEQKGFSPN
+170 KMEAKGFDPN
-180 EPATRETLI
+180 ETASREALI
-189 KRAYADILGLAPSFD
+189 KRAYADITGLAPTYE
-204 ELNKWTS
+204 ELNTWRNNS
-211 SNSENWYSDL
+211 SDNWYA
-221 IDQLLKKPAY
+221 QLLDKLLQKPAY

-271 NNLPYDQFLT
+271 TNMHYDQFLT
-281 QQIAGDLMPNATK
+281 QQIAGDLLPAASK
-294 SNILATAFF
+294 SSILATAFF

-371 GYEGDVSVSTPA
+371 GYEGDVSISTPA
-383 KTPKLFITAEEKKS
+383 KNPKLFITKEEQSK
-397 LLNFINHPDTNKLE
+397 LLSFINHVDTNKLE
-411 VSVMGDWKIGDTV
+411 VSVMGDWKMGDTG
-424 KARPTYILSRGSY
+424 KTRPTYILSRGSY
-437 DAPTTIEVKPTA
+437 DAPTTVEVKPTA

-464 RLGLAKWTVERKN
+464 RLGLAKWTVEKKN

-488 WQEIFGKGIVKTS
+488 WQEIFGKGFVKTS

-511 THPELLDWLAVD
+511 SHPALLDWLAVD
-523 FMEHHWDIKYL
+523 FMEHNWDVKYL
-534 IKKMLSSG
+534 MKKILSSS

-547 SVASKKQ
+547 SVVSKKQ
-554 LEQDPENVYY
+554 LEQDPDNLYY
-564 SRSPRLRFKAEIVRD
+564 TRSPRIRFKAEIVRD
-579 WVLSTSGLLNTML
+579 WVLGTSGILNPMI

-616 AAYKQDHGTAIYR
+616 ASYKQDHGPAIYR

-639 APPPSMMLFDAS
+639 APPPSMMIFDAS

-688 ISLSNKSMEDK
+688 ISMGNKSLEDK
-699 IEQAF
+699 LEQAF
-704 ETILIRKPNRF
+704 ETIVIRKPSRF
-715 EKNKLMAYCENQV
+715 ERNKLMDYCEKQV
-728 NFFNINATLLKNTL
+728 AFFNGNAPILKNTL
-742 EVGEYIHPSKK
+742 AVGEYKHPTKK
-753 YNPVETAALMKTILI
+753 YNEAEAAALMKTILI